1 MASRYKSHSMAS
13 TIKKKSAWS
22 ELSGKTDKKINFKQ
36 PKLNE
41 NIKIKYLPFIIIIK
55 QKKKT
60 KKNNLQLGTKIFNLD
75 KKAYQKDNQIYYRS
89 CN

>member
-22 ELSGKTDKKINFKQ
+22 ELSGITEKKINFKQ

-41 NIKIKYLPFIIIIK
+41 NIKIKYLLFIIIIK
-55 QKKKT
+55 
-60 KKNNLQLGTKIFNLD
+60 
-75 KKAYQKDNQIYYRS
+75 
-89 CN
+89 